1 MMYVG
6 IQMWTWWMAGLSAA
20 AGARAAELAQTDW
33 DREQGT
39 GYLGSYTPV
48 AENSGTR
55 QCSRAVACLAELAVL
70 HTVMAKLDDARAATT
85 AKTTPGHEPKKQ
97 GVFVKAHQRWLT
109 GRFAGS
115 GVFLELDQRRSS

>member
-1 MMYVG
+1 MPCVMYVG
-6 IQMWTWWMAGLSAA
+6 IHIWTWWMAGLSAA
-20 AGARAAELAQTDW
+20 AGARAAELAHTDW
-33 DREQGT
+33 DRGQGT

-48 AENSGTR
+48 AENSGAR
-55 QCSRAVACLAELAVL
+55 QSSSRAVACLV
-70 HTVMAKLDDARAATT
+70 HTVMVKLDDARAATT

-97 GVFVKAHQRWLT
+97 GVFVEAHQRWST